1 MLTAARQAFPPVC
14 TLSLA
19 IASCTLASQAHA
31 EFFKDSSATLE
42 ARNIYLNRDFR
53 DGAGQSKREEWAQG
67 FILNV
72 ESGYTEG
79 TVGLGLDALGMLGIK
94 LDSGPGR
101 SGTDLLPVQDDGG
114 TPDEYSKLGLTAKV
128 RASKSELRLG
138 THIPELPVVKASNS
152 RILPQVF
159 EGGLLTSKEISNLT
173 FTGGRLNEVKDR
185 ASTNSE
191 DLAINNK
198 NKRFAA
204 AATGDH
210 FDLGGLDYAFT
221 ERFTGRYFFAELEDV
236 YRQNFF
242 GLLASQPLGAGTLS
256 ADLRYAIS
264 DDSGRAEAGKVDNRA
279 LNGMLSYGLGSHK
292 LGLGFQR
299 MSGDTGYAYID
310 GSDPFLV
317 NFVQINDFA
326 NADQRS
332 WQARYDLDFAAL
344 GVPGLSFMTRYVTS
358 DNAQITG
365 SSEEGREWERDIE
378 FKYVVPSGSLKNLT
392 FRARHAGFRSNF
404 ARDADELR
412 LIVSYALPIW

>member
-94 LDSGPGR
+94 LDSGRGR

-326 NADQRS
+326 SA
-332 WQARYDLDFAAL
+332 
-344 GVPGLSFMTRYVTS
+344 PGRPATTWTS
-358 DNAQITG
+358 PPWAC
-365 SSEEGREWERDIE
+365 
-378 FKYVVPSGSLKNLT
+378 P
-392 FRARHAGFRSNF
+392 A
-404 ARDADELR
+404 
-412 LIVSYALPIW
+412 

>member
-1 MLTAARQAFPPVC
+1 MHTAARRALPPVRI
-14 TLSLA
+14 LSLA
-19 IASCTLASQAHA
+19 IAGCTLAPQAHA
-31 EFFKDSSATLE
+31 EFIKDSSATLE

-53 DGAGQSKREEWAQG
+53 DGSGQSKRDEWAQG
-67 FILNV
+67 FILNL

-79 TVGLGLDALGMLGIK
+79 TVGFGLDALGMLGIK
-94 LDSGPGR
+94 LDSGRGT

-138 THIPELPVVKASNS
+138 THIPELPVVKASDS

-159 EGGLLTSKEISNLT
+159 EGGLLSSKEISNLT
-173 FTGGRLNEVKDR
+173 FTGGRLSEVKDR

-191 DLAINNK
+191 DLAISNK

-210 FDLGGLDYAFT
+210 FDLAGADYAFS
-221 ERFTGRYFFAELEDV
+221 EHYTGRYYFAELDEV
-236 YRQNFF
+236 YRQHFF

-256 ADLRYAIS
+256 ADLRYAVS

-279 LNGMLSYGLGSHK
+279 LNGMLSYGQGSHK
-292 LGLGFQR
+292 VGLGYQR

-310 GSDPFLV
+310 GSDPFLI

-332 WQARYDLDFAAL
+332 WQARYDLDFAAM
-344 GVPGLSFMTRYVTS
+344 GAPGLSFMTRYVTS
-358 DNAQITG
+358 DNAEVTG
-365 SSEEGREWERDIE
+365 SSEEGREWERDVE

-392 FRARHAGFRSNF
+392 LRARHAGFRSNF

>member
-1 MLTAARQAFPPVC
+1 MPTAVRQALAPVC

-19 IASCTLASQAHA
+19 IAACLQAGTAHA
-31 EFFKDSSATLE
+31 DFIKDSSATLE

-53 DGAGQSKREEWAQG
+53 DGTGQSKREEWAQG
-67 FILNV
+67 FILNLQ
-72 ESGYTEG
+72 SGYTEG
-79 TVGLGLDALGMLGIK
+79 TVGVGLDALGMLGVK
-94 LDSGPGR
+94 LDSGRGR

-114 TPDEYSKLGLTAKV
+114 TPDEYSKLGLTAKI

-138 THIPELPVVKASNS
+138 THIPELPVVKASDS

-159 EGGLLTSKEISNLT
+159 EGGLLTSREIRDLT
-173 FTGGRLNEVKDR
+173 FSGGRLSEVKDR

-210 FDLGGLDYAFT
+210 FDLAGADYAFSKQ
-221 ERFTGRYFFAELEDV
+221 FTGRYYFAELDEV
-236 YRQNFF
+236 YRQHFF
-242 GLLASQPLGAGTLS
+242 GLLASQPLGKGTLS
-256 ADLRYAIS
+256 ADLRYAVS
-264 DDSGRAEAGKVDNRA
+264 DDTGRAKAGKVDNRA
-279 LNGMLSYGLGSHK
+279 LNGMLSYGLNAHK
-292 LGLGFQR
+292 VGLGYQR

-332 WQARYDLDFAAL
+332 WQARYDLDLAAF
-344 GVPGLSFMTRYVTS
+344 GVPGLSFMTRYITS
-358 DNAQITG
+358 DNAKVAG
-365 SSEEGREWERDIE
+365 SLEEGREWERDVE
-378 FKYVVPSGSLKNLT
+378 FKYVVQSGPLKDLG
-392 FRARHAGFRSNF
+392 FRVRHAGFRSNF

>member
-1 MLTAARQAFPPVC
+1 MIEVPYLARPP
-14 TLSLA
+14 
-19 IASCTLASQAHA
+19 HPA
-31 EFFKDSSATLE
+31 EQ
-42 ARNIYLNRDFR
+42 RQR
-53 DGAGQSKREEWAQG
+53 AGQSKREEWAQG

-101 SGTDLLPVQDDGG
+101 SGTDLLPAQDDGG

-173 FTGGRLNEVKDR
+173 LTGGRLNEVKDR

-221 ERFTGRYFFAELEDV
+221 ERVTGRYFFAELEDV

-242 GLLASQPLGAGTLS
+242 GLLASQPLATPN
-256 ADLRYAIS
+256 AHDL
-264 DDSGRAEAGKVDNRA
+264 
-279 LNGMLSYGLGSHK
+279 
-292 LGLGFQR
+292 
-299 MSGDTGYAYID
+299 
-310 GSDPFLV
+310 
-317 NFVQINDFA
+317 
-326 NADQRS
+326 
-332 WQARYDLDFAAL
+332 AAL
-344 GVPGLSFMTRYVTS
+344 LHTS
-358 DNAQITG
+358 ARTLHRQLK
-365 SSEEGREWERDIE
+365 EEGASLQALKDAVRRE
-378 FKYVVPSGSLKNLT
+378 
-392 FRARHAGFRSNF
+392 RASQ
-404 ARDADELR
+404 
-412 LIVSYALPIW
+412 

>member
-1 MLTAARQAFPPVC
+1 MLTASRQALPPVRTL
-14 TLSLA
+14 TLSLVGC
-19 IASCTLASQAHA
+19 SLAPFAQAD
-31 EFFKDSSATLE
+31 FFEDSSATLE

-53 DGAGQSKREEWAQG
+53 DGAGQSRRDEWAQG
-67 FILNV
+67 FILNI

-79 TVGLGLDALGMLGIK
+79 TVGFGLDALGMLGIK
-94 LDSGPGR
+94 LDSGRGQ

-114 TPDEYSKLGLTAKV
+114 TPGVYGKLGLTAKM
-128 RASKSELRLG
+128 RFSKSELRLG
-138 THIPELPVVKASNS
+138 SHIPELPVVKASDS

-159 EGGLLTSKEISNLT
+159 EGGLLSSKEIAGLT
-173 FTGGRLNEVKDR
+173 FNGGRLREVKDR

-191 DLAINNK
+191 DIALNNK
-198 NKRFAA
+198 NRRFASA
-204 AATGDH
+204 ASGSH
-210 FDLGGLDYAFT
+210 FDLAGADYAFSKQL
-221 ERFTGRYFFAELEDV
+221 TGRYYFAELDDV
-236 YRQNFF
+236 YRQHFL

-279 LNGMLSYGLGSHK
+279 LNGMLSYAQGSHK
-292 LGLGFQR
+292 FALGYQR
-299 MSGDTGYAYID
+299 MSGDTGFAYID

-332 WQARYDLDFAAL
+332 WQARYDLNFAAM
-344 GVPGLSFMTRYVTS
+344 GVPGLSFLTRYIS
-358 DNAQITG
+358 GDNAKVTG
-365 SSEEGREWERDIE
+365 STEEGREWERDVE
-378 FKYVVPSGSLKNLT
+378 FKYVVQSGALKDLT
-392 FRARHAGFRSNF
+392 FRARHAGFRSTF

>member
-1 MLTAARQAFPPVC
+1 MLTASRQALPPVRTL
-14 TLSLA
+14 TLSLVGC
-19 IASCTLASQAHA
+19 SLAPFAQAD
-31 EFFKDSSATLE
+31 FFEDSSATLE

-53 DGAGQSKREEWAQG
+53 DGAGQSRRDEWAQG
-67 FILNV
+67 FILNI

-79 TVGLGLDALGMLGIK
+79 TVGFGLDALGMLGIK
-94 LDSGPGR
+94 LDSGRGQ

-114 TPDEYSKLGLTAKV
+114 TPGEYGKLGLTAKM
-128 RASKSELRLG
+128 RFSKSELRLG
-138 THIPELPVVKASNS
+138 SHIPELPVVKASDS

-159 EGGLLTSKEISNLT
+159 EGGLLSSKEIAGLT
-173 FTGGRLNEVKDR
+173 FTGGRLREVKDR

-191 DLAINNK
+191 DIALNNK
-198 NKRFAA
+198 NRRFASA
-204 AATGDH
+204 ASGSH
-210 FDLGGLDYAFT
+210 FDLAGADYAFSKQL
-221 ERFTGRYFFAELEDV
+221 TGRYYFAELDDV
-236 YRQNFF
+236 YRQHFL

-279 LNGMLSYGLGSHK
+279 LNGMLGYAQGSHK
-292 LGLGFQR
+292 FAFGYQR
-299 MSGDTGYAYID
+299 MSGDTGFAYID

-332 WQARYDLDFAAL
+332 WQARYDLNFAAM
-344 GVPGLSFMTRYVTS
+344 GVPGLSFLTRYIS
-358 DNAQITG
+358 GDNAKVTG
-365 SSEEGREWERDIE
+365 STEEGREWERDVE
-378 FKYVVPSGSLKNLT
+378 FKYVVQSGALKDLT
-392 FRARHAGFRSNF
+392 FRARHAGFRSTF